1 MSNMFEAKF
10 QSFKLNIFQIHEQ
23 IRKSFKSIHS
33 CNSIIYTTIMR
44 GGGGSREFIRH
55 KKYAE

>member
-23 IRKSFKSIHS
+23 IRKKLQEHTFMQLYNLHR
-33 CNSIIYTTIMR
+33 NSER
-44 GGGGSREFIRH
+44 GGGQENL
-55 KKYAE
+55 

>member
-1 MSNMFEAKF
+1 MSNMLCFE
-10 QSFKLNIFQIHEQ
+10 LDIFQIHEQ

-44 GGGGSREFIRH
+44 GGGGGGGGQENL
-55 KKYAE
+55 